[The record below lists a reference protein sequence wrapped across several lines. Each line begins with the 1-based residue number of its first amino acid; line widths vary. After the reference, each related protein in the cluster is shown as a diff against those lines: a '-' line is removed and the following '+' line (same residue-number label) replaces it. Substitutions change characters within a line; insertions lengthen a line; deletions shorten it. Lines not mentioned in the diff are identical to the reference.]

1 MRVRRLHV
9 LVATLALSLALAAP
23 ADARSGN
30 VAALQVALRAL
41 HLYHGG
47 IDGIA
52 GPATRRGVR
61 RFQRRHHLAV
71 DGIAGPRTRR
81 ALGRRGRPRL
91 GSRAMRRNHRG
102 WDVAALQFML
112 KRRGFSP
119 RSIDGG
125 FGPATAAA
133 VRRFQRA
140 AGLAVDAVAGPATLR
155 ALRRRRPGHRHRHGG
170 GGVSGP
176 VRFYRPV
183 RAPITDGF
191 GFRWGRMHQGID
203 FPAAAGTRVGAAGV
217 GVVSFAGWNSGGY
230 GYLVIVRHRLGF
242 ESWYAHLS
250 RETSYVGERVN
261 GGTRVGLVGSTG
273 HSTGPHLHFEVRLN
287 GIPIDPMPRLLATA
301 AAAAGPA
308 AGPRAATDAPRSPQR
323 AGRPPEP
330 TRGPGGPG
338 VEPHAGCDRQGLRA
352 LPRPKAGGTASPC

>member
-1 MRVRRLHV
+1 MRARGIHV
-9 LVATLALSLALAAP
+9 LVATLALSLALIPP
-23 ADARSGN
+23 AHARSGN

-52 GPATRRGVR
+52 GPGTRRAVR
-61 RFQRRHHLAV
+61 RFQRRRHLAV

-112 KRRGFSP
+112 GRRGFSP
-119 RSIDGG
+119 GSIDGG
-125 FGPATAAA
+125 FGPATTAA

-140 AGLAVDAVAGPATLR
+140 AGLTPDGIAGPATLR
-155 ALRRRRPGHRHRHGG
+155 ALRRRRAGRPHRHRHGG
-170 GGVSGP
+170 GGPSGP
-176 VRFYRPV
+176 VRFYRPL
-183 RAPITDGF
+183 RAPVTDGF

-203 FPAAAGTRVGAAGV
+203 FPAPAGARVGAAGV

-242 ESWYAHLS
+242 ETWYAHLS
-250 RETSYVGERVN
+250 QETSYVGERVS
-261 GGTRVGLVGSTG
+261 GGTRIGLVGSTG

-287 GIPIDPMPRLLATA
+287 GVPIDPMPRLLATA
-301 AAAAGPA
+301 AAAAGPPRGARAARA
-308 AGPRAATDAPRSPQR
+308 AGAASP
-323 AGRPPEP
+323 
-330 TRGPGGPG
+330 GPI
-338 VEPHAGCDRQGLRA
+338 EPHAGCDRDGLRA
-352 LPRPKAGGTASPC
+352 LPRPKGGGAASPC